1 MLLLKMIVSKVT
13 VNRIFSKYSSGL
25 HIKQFIICKKKKC
38 DTVLLF
44 INSEK
49 ALNKVNF
56 EKNQA
61 INIIRSNKATG

>member
-1 MLLLKMIVSKVT
+1 MLLLKIVSKVT

-25 HIKQFIICKKKKC
+25 QIKQFIIWKKKKY
-38 DTVLLF
+38 DTVLLL

-56 EKNQA
+56 EETK
-61 INIIRSNKATG
+61 